1 MGNNIKREILRLLK
15 EDYEFR
21 SAIIGFLAEGLTT
34 RAETKAIIEE
44 IRNLREDFNKRMNEL
59 REDFNRRFEA
69 FDKRMNELREDFN
82 KRSEALDIK
91 LSALGARWG
100 ILNEEAVRNAL
111 RGLLGDYFYAKVD
124 KWEIFDEKGIVY
136 GIPSLVEADVL
147 ITDSEHILVEIKSHV
162 GKSDITELLRMS
174 ELYKA
179 KTGVMPKLV
188 IVSPYVDEKAREF
201 AKMKNITI
209 YSEKDLLR

>member
-91 LSALGARWG
+91 LSALGG
-100 ILNEEAVRNAL
+100 TLE
-111 RGLLGDYFYAKVD
+111 Y
-124 KWEIFDEKGIVY
+124 
-136 GIPSLVEADVL
+136 
-147 ITDSEHILVEIKSHV
+147 
-162 GKSDITELLRMS
+162 
-174 ELYKA
+174 
-179 KTGVMPKLV
+179 PK
-188 IVSPYVDEKAREF
+188 
-201 AKMKNITI
+201 
-209 YSEKDLLR
+209 

>member
-1 MGNNIKREILRLLK
+1 MGNNIKQEILRLLK

-44 IRNLREDFNKRMNEL
+44 IRNLREDFNRK
-59 REDFNRRFEA
+59 FEA
-69 FDKRMNELREDFN
+69 FDRRMNELREDFN
-82 KRSEALDIK
+82 KGFMALDIK

-111 RGLLGDYFYAKVD
+111 RGLLGDYFNAKVD
-124 KWEIFDEKGIVY
+124 KWEVFDEKGIVY